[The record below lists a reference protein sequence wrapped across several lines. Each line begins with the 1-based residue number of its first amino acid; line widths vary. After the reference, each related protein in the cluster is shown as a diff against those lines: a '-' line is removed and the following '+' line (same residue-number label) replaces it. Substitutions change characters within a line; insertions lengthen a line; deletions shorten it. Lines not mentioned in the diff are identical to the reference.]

1 MKNRREFL
9 TIFKYMKPYWK
20 WAVAAPMFMTLEVFM
35 DLQLPRILEKIIDKG
50 VLVGDSQ
57 MVISMSFEML
67 IASILAFIGGV
78 ACAYCAVKAAV
89 GMSNDI
95 RKNMYDKVQK
105 FSFKLLDKYPTGNL
119 ITRFVSDIE
128 QIQRLGIMSLRIM
141 VKIPLLII
149 GSMTMAYITSP
160 KLFLIVCFS
169 FPILALSIY
178 LVMKLSF
185 GVYNQVQE
193 SLDGVNRVVQ
203 ENLSGIKTVKAF
215 VRNKFEESRF
225 ALVNKNLK
233 EQMIRGGKIVSF
245 EMPFIMFILNMSIV
259 SVLYFGGESVV
270 SKTMNIGQVVAFV
283 NYLQMMLMS
292 LMFFSMLVMVASRSR
307 VSIQRVASLFEEEDF
322 IEEINNGLDYEIKE
336 GKIEFEN
343 VSFSYGD
350 GADKVL
356 DNISFSVE
364 KGETLA
370 IIGRTGSGKST
381 LVSMICGFY
390 KPSDGNIKIDG
401 INLWEYK
408 LSELRKNIGM
418 VFQKPFL
425 FSGTLRENIAFGYG
439 SESEGR
445 VEEASYISCSDE
457 FIEKMENGYETFIE
471 ERGENLSGG
480 QKQRLSIGRGLAISP
495 KILILDDST
504 SAVDVKTEEKIR
516 TRLIEASYK
525 TTTIIIAQ
533 RISSIKN
540 ADKIIVME
548 LGKIVAMGNHRELMA
563 VSREYRDIY
572 ISQLGGDDI
581 E

>member
-1 MKNRREFL
+1 MNNGKAFF

-20 WAVAAPMFMTLEVFM
+20 WAVAAPLFMALEVFM
-35 DLQLPRILEKIIDKG
+35 DLQLPRILEKIIDEG
-50 VLVGDSQ
+50 VLVGDSK
-57 MVISMSFEML
+57 MIVSMSFTMFVV
-67 IASILAFIGGV
+67 SVLAFVGGV
-78 ACAYCAVKAAV
+78 LCAYCAVKAAV

-95 RKNMYDKVQK
+95 RKSLYEKVQN

-119 ITRFVSDIE
+119 ITRFISDVD
-128 QIQRLGIMSLRIM
+128 QIQRLGIMSLRVM

-149 GSMTMAYITSP
+149 GSMTMAYLTSP
-160 KLFLIVCFS
+160 KLFVIVCLS

-178 LVMKLSF
+178 IVMNLSF

-193 SLDGVNRVVQ
+193 SLDGVNRVAQ

-225 ALVNKNLK
+225 SKVNRSLR
-233 EQMIRGGKIVSF
+233 EQMIKGGKIVSF

-259 SVLYFGGESVV
+259 SVLYFGGGNVV
-270 SKTMNIGQVVAFV
+270 SKNMNIGQVVAFV
-283 NYLQMMLMS
+283 NYLQMMFMS

-307 VSIQRVASLFEEEDF
+307 VSIQRVAALFEEEEF
-322 IEEINNGLDYEIKE
+322 VEELNEGSDYKINE

-343 VSFSYGD
+343 VSFSYG
-350 GADKVL
+350 GMADRAL
-356 DNISFSVE
+356 DNISFNIK

-381 LVSMICGFY
+381 LASMIPRFY
-390 KPSDGNIKIDG
+390 KPCDGKIKIDG
-401 INLWEYK
+401 VDLGEYK
-408 LSELRKNIGM
+408 LSELRKNIAI

-425 FSGTLRENIAFGYG
+425 FSGTIRENIAFGHK
-439 SESEGR
+439 SDIEGR
-445 VEEASYISCSDE
+445 VEEVAHISCSDE
-457 FIEKMENGYETFIE
+457 FIEKMEKGYETYLE

-480 QKQRLSIGRGLAISP
+480 QKQRLSIGRALAVKP

-504 SAVDVKTEEKIR
+504 SAIDVKTEGEIR
-516 TRLIEASYK
+516 NRLKEANEEV
-525 TTTIIIAQ
+525 TTIIIAQ

-548 LGKIVAMGNHRELMA
+548 LGKMVAIGSHDELMSS
-563 VSREYRDIY
+563 SREYRDIY